1 MGGQVQRKTR
11 RGSSSWGQQQ
21 RGPPAETSR
30 IRLRQG
36 GHQDP
41 VQGCGAS
48 QLENSGAPK
57 TAEDRAVHGDKGTWL
72 DQLSESHTE

>member
-1 MGGQVQRKTR
+1 MGGQVQRKMR
-11 RGSSSWGQQQ
+11 RGSRKRGQQQ

-57 TAEDRAVHGDKGTWL
+57 TTEDRAVHGDKGTRL
-72 DQLSESHTE
+72 DQLSETHTE